1 MENDHAYGRP
11 GLFKL
16 LDMADQYQWQDKFS
30 GLLFDLDGTLLDSFG
45 THFEAY
51 RVMFSRFGI
60 EMSEEIFFAS
70 YSPNWYHT
78 YQAFGLPEEVWE
90 VANSHWIEAV
100 NCLPQKLFPGVVET
114 LAQLSKSYEL
124 GIVTSGSKNR
134 VLRDLESTG
143 IKSFFQV
150 TITGDDIKRPK
161 PDPEGLELAL
171 SRMEL
176 LPCEALY
183 IGDSHADYEMA
194 CAANVHFLGIPSAF
208 ASLGSTH
215 ACHKVQSITDL
226 LKLFD

>member
-1 MENDHAYGRP
+1 
-11 GLFKL
+11 
-16 LDMADQYQWQDKFS
+16 MACQYPWQDKFS
-30 GLLFDLDGTLLDSFG
+30 ALLFDLDGTLLDSFS

-60 EMSEEIFFAS
+60 EMSEQIFFAS

-78 YQAFGLPEEVWE
+78 YQAFGLPEDVWE

-100 NCLPQKLFPGVVET
+100 NALPQKLFPGVVET
-114 LAQLSKSYEL
+114 LARLSKSYEL

-143 IKSFFQV
+143 IKSFFRV
-150 TITGDDIKRPK
+150 IITGDDIKRPK

-176 LPCEALY
+176 LPGEALY

-194 CAANVHFLGIPSAF
+194 RAANVHFLGIPSAF
-208 ASLGSTH
+208 ASLDPAH
-215 ACHKVQSITDL
+215 PCHKVQSITDL
-226 LKLFD
+226 LKLFG

>member
-1 MENDHAYGRP
+1 
-11 GLFKL
+11 
-16 LDMADQYQWQDKFS
+16 
-30 GLLFDLDGTLLDSFG
+30 
-45 THFEAY
+45 
-51 RVMFSRFGI
+51 MFSRFGI

-78 YQAFGLPEEVWE
+78 YRAFGLPEEVWE
-90 VANSHWIEAV
+90 AANSHWIEAV
-100 NCLPQKLFPGVVET
+100 NVLPQKLFPGVVET
-114 LAQLSKSYEL
+114 LAQLSKSYKL

-143 IKSFFQV
+143 IKTFFQV

-194 CAANVHFLGIPSAF
+194 RAANVHFLGIPSAF
-208 ASLGSTH
+208 ASLDSTH
-215 ACHKVQSITDL
+215 PCSKVKSITDL

>member
-1 MENDHAYGRP
+1 MD
-11 GLFKL
+11 
-16 LDMADQYQWQDKFS
+16 DQCQWQDKFS
-30 GLLFDLDGTLLDSFG
+30 GLLFDLDGTLLDSFP

-60 EMSEEIFFAS
+60 EISEEIFFAS

-78 YQAFGLPEEVWE
+78 YQAMGLPQEVWDS
-90 VANSHWIEAV
+90 ANSYWIEAL
-100 NCLPQKLFPGVVET
+100 NSLSTNLFPGVSET
-114 LAQLSKSYEL
+114 LARLSRSYKL

-171 SRMEL
+171 SKMSL
-176 LPCEALY
+176 LPDEVVY
-183 IGDSHADYEMA
+183 IGDAHADYEMA
-194 CAANVHFLGIPSAF
+194 QAAHVRFLGIPSAF
-208 ASLGSTH
+208 ASLDAGH
-215 ACHKVQSITDL
+215 PCHKAQSITDL
-226 LKLFD
+226 IKLFGKE